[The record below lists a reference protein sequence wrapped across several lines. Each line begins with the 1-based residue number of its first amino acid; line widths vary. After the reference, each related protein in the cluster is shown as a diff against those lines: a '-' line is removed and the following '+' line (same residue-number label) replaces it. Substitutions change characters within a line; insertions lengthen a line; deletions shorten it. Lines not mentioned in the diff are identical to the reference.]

1 MYTVDQIALEI
12 GYAKQSVYNKISKL
26 GITRLAKDGL
36 INLYTEE
43 QLEKIRYS
51 FTENIKYYPLKT
63 TETFYIYE
71 SRLNTM

>member
-12 GYAKQSVYNKISKL
+12 GCAKHSVYNKISKL
-26 GITRLAKDGL
+26 GITRSAKDRL

-43 QLEKIRYS
+43 QLHKIRCS